1 MNEQPNLSY
10 IEEIAGGNKEF
21 EKKFFDILQLEF
33 PKEKESYDE
42 FVSAQDFEEASKVV
56 HKIKHK
62 LGILSMKEGYQ
73 LAIAYENELKAGNLE
88 LRQNFDELLE
98 TVREFIEQIETP

>member
-33 PKEKESYDE
+33 PKEKDSYDE
-42 FVSAQDFEEASKVV
+42 LVSAQDFEEA
-56 HKIKHK
+56 
-62 LGILSMKEGYQ
+62 
-73 LAIAYENELKAGNLE
+73 
-88 LRQNFDELLE
+88 
-98 TVREFIEQIETP
+98 